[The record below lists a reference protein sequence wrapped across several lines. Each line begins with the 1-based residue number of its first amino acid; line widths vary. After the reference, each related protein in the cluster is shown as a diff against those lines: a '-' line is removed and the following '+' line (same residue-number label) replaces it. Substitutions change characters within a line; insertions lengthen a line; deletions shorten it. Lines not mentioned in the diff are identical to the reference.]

1 MKRELNMEIVS
12 VSGKKILVKEF
23 VVEYPN
29 FWFIA
34 VLDGKEYKAVLQDW
48 RGSRRA
54 KNVKYPG
61 IYFYGLDAYGQ
72 VYQKD
77 WDELEA
83 IQEEVL
89 KEAVENLEIKA
100 ITREVDADGY
110 KIEIEDYTE
119 IPILTDK
126 NGIYISEEVL
136 KAVLRK
142 EGIKEIKFKDLVALW
157 NEKYADLYR
166 KCELEISRVFKRMY
180 ENDAIEVGEEQAIRN
195 IFGDDK
201 IYEVSKDRLF
211 EERDI

>member
-1 MKRELNMEIVS
+1 MKREINMEIVS
-12 VSGKKILVKEF
+12 VSGKKIIVREF

-29 FWFIA
+29 SWFVA
-34 VLDGKEYKAVLQDW
+34 GLEGKTYKAVLQDW
-48 RGSRRA
+48 RGNRR
-54 KNVKYPG
+54 KNVRYPG
-61 IYFYGLDAYGQ
+61 IYFHGLDAYGQ

-83 IQEEVL
+83 IQ
-89 KEAVENLEIKA
+89 KETLQESKDNLEIKA

-166 KCELEISRVFKRMY
+166 KCELEISRVLKRMY
-180 ENDAIEVGEEQAIRN
+180 ENDAIEIGEKQAIRN
-195 IFGDDK
+195 LFGDDK
-201 IYEVSKDRLF
+201 IYEISEDRLF